1 MCLKIDQGPL
11 EKWREQFTESKI
23 MKGPYEEDP
32 NCPPPL
38 IEIGLTYLKI

>member
-32 NCPPPL
+32 NCPPPD
-38 IEIGLTYLKI
+38 